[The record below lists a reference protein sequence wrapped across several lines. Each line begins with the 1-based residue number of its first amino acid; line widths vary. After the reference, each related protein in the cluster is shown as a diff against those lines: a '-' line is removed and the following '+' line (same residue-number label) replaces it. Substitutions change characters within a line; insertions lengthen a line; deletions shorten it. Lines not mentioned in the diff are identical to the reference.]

1 LEWINLKETNPD
13 KWECAKC
20 GSKESRKRHLKL
32 RGEMGV
38 TGFLD
43 AEEVTAYFCN
53 KCGYIELYAYR
64 K

>member
-1 LEWINLKETNPD
+1 VDYLKETNPD

-20 GSKESRKRHLKL
+20 RSKEFRKRHLKL

-38 TGFLD
+38 TDFLD

-53 KCGYIELYAYR
+53 KCGYIEFYADR